1 MTKPDYGEP
10 LTDLERANLAR
21 EFTIVG
27 GGIQDGVAYIRMR
40 DKQGVT
46 HIHSRPYWRDQ
57 AARIE
62 AQIQEGLALLRAVR
76 TPDNA
81 ERTFTAGFH
90 AGPDEWHVGG
100 DNVRVSSS
108 LAAALI
114 ALAGEGNE

>member
-1 MTKPDYGEP
+1 MHKDIE

-21 EFTIVG
+21 EFTNIG
-27 GGIQDGVAYIRMR
+27 GGIQDSIVYIRMR
-40 DKQGVT
+40 DKQGVI

-57 AARIE
+57 ATRIE

-76 TPDNA
+76 TLDTA

-100 DNVRVSSS
+100 SEDNVRVSSS
-108 LAAALI
+108 LSAALI
-114 ALAGEGNE
+114 ALAGEGEE